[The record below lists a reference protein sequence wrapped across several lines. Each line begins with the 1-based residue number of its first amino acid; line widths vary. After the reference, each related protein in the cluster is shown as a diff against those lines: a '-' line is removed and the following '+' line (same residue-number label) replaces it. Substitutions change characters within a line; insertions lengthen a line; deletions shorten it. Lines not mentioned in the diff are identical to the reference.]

1 MTATNKLR
9 AGEPV
14 GTFNAHQFRMPE
26 FRRPKAQYLI
36 VLGATILLG
45 LASRRFPS
53 AFPAVVARYGGDALW
68 AGMVF
73 LLVVLIRPR
82 ISTQWAA
89 LIALGL
95 SLSVELSQLYHAP
108 WIDAIRAT
116 RFGGLALG
124 QGFLWSDLVSY
135 ATGVAI
141 MAALDRFLSKA

>member
-1 MTATNKLR
+1 
-9 AGEPV
+9 
-14 GTFNAHQFRMPE
+14 MPE

-53 AFPAVVARYGGDALW
+53 TFPALVARYGGDALW

-73 LLVVLIRPR
+73 WLVVLLRPR
-82 ISTQWAA
+82 IATQRAA
-89 LIALGL
+89 LIALGF

-124 QGFLWSDLVSY
+124 QGFLWTDLVSY

-141 MAALDRFLSKA
+141 MAALDHLLSRA